1 MSKHHNRHRDI
12 LVKSFHCAHLSV
24 QVEVVGSGHSADLS
38 QSRPADILVMDWKLN
53 RKKPATF
60 NISAVLLLNKNL
72 LSAVG
77 ASAGAASEAAEL
89 KKHTTNDTKCA
100 ELECG
105 LHPSCGGIVR
115 ALGRVAQQF
124 GIKPVQLHNFKPP
137 LNFIQE

>member
-1 MSKHHNRHRDI
+1 MCKHHNRHRDI
-12 LVKSFHCAHLSV
+12 LVKSFHRAHLSV
-24 QVEVVGSGHSADLS
+24 QVEVDSGLSADLS

-60 NISAVLLLNKNL
+60 NISAVLLLYKNI

-105 LHPSCGGIVR
+105 LHPSCGGIV
-115 ALGRVAQQF
+115 
-124 GIKPVQLHNFKPP
+124 
-137 LNFIQE
+137 